1 MTAGNFTRSAPLAIL
16 VSAAALSSVDLQTK
30 GVILALIS
38 GIVTS
43 GLGYVLWY
51 KALRNLTITQASLI
65 QLTVPVIAA
74 FGGVAFL
81 SEQVSMRLF
90 SASVMILGGV
100 ALAILKS
107 KPKADSKETLN
118 LPGKTD

>member
-1 MTAGNFTRSAPLAIL
+1 MSAPVAMTAGNFLRSAPFAIIAG
-16 VSAAALSSVDLQTK
+16 AAALSSVHLQPA
-30 GVILALIS
+30 GILLALTS

-51 KALRNLTITQASLI
+51 KALKSLTTVRASVV
-65 QLTVPVIAA
+65 QLVVPVLAA

-81 SEQVSMRLF
+81 SEQSSIRLVV
-90 SASVMILGGV
+90 ASILILGGV

-107 KPKADSKETLN
+107 KPKARCK
-118 LPGKTD
+118 